1 MKKHRLLIFERMSRQ
16 IRGKLFWL
24 MLVLLALALYDLLGP
39 APILGDYWY
48 LIWAAVVI
56 VALFWLY
63 YRFLMGRAYV
73 QARPKFLRLQ
83 GPLYG
88 VNLSYNRIYSITSSY
103 IGQHYA
109 LDTLKGFERGIV
121 EPIYNQACVFIEL
134 KSYPPAF
141 RWRRFLFPRLIF
153 GTNRPGLLCA
163 VEDWVALSRDA
174 EDMRGKWREAH
185 HDRTHRRSRSLAAQV
200 LELDDES

>member
-1 MKKHRLLIFERMSRQ
+1 MKKHRLLVYDRLSRRL
-16 IRGKLFWL
+16 RGKLFWL
-24 MLVLLALALYDLLGP
+24 GLVLLALALYDLLGP

-48 LIWAAVVI
+48 LVWAAVVV

-63 YRFLMGRAYV
+63 YRFLMSRAYI

-88 VNLSYNRIYSITSSY
+88 INLSYNRIYSITSSH
-103 IGQHYA
+103 IGQHYP
-109 LDTLKGFERGIV
+109 LDVLKGFERGIV
-121 EPIYNQACVFIEL
+121 EPIYSQACVFIEL

-174 EDMRGKWREAH
+174 EDARGKWREEH

-200 LELDDES
+200 LELEDD